1 MPTKA
6 GTCSMGTL
14 GRVEHRARNASGHR
28 EDMPHCRPDDVRGGF
43 VLCRCVEWADLARR
57 LERRHGQ
64 NVGGKRV
71 LTCRPRLFSPFALCR
86 TSDPSTAA
94 RMHTWC
100 MPAVERL
107 FGRLRSPVRRKA
119 VMHCGGAP
127 RRNEVRA
134 HAIPRQ
140 CTRRRSRSTRGAC
153 GTESVLLAKASRT
166 SLEFE
171 AACRTFVVARA
182 VRPSRRLQR

>member
-71 LTCRPRLFSPFALCR
+71 LTCRPRLFSPFALC
-86 TSDPSTAA
+86 
-94 RMHTWC
+94 
-100 MPAVERL
+100 V
-107 FGRLRSPVRRKA
+107 
-119 VMHCGGAP
+119 
-127 RRNEVRA
+127 
-134 HAIPRQ
+134 
-140 CTRRRSRSTRGAC
+140 RGAR
-153 GTESVLLAKASRT
+153 GIS
-166 SLEFE
+166 
-171 AACRTFVVARA
+171 
-182 VRPSRRLQR
+182 

>member
-71 LTCRPRLFSPFALCR
+71 LKADIVPPFDLPKVFTLC
-86 TSDPSTAA
+86 
-94 RMHTWC
+94 
-100 MPAVERL
+100 
-107 FGRLRSPVRRKA
+107 G
-119 VMHCGGAP
+119 
-127 RRNEVRA
+127 
-134 HAIPRQ
+134 
-140 CTRRRSRSTRGAC
+140 RRRRC
-153 GTESVLLAKASRT
+153 
-166 SLEFE
+166 
-171 AACRTFVVARA
+171 
-182 VRPSRRLQR
+182 QRWLRVPPR

>member
-6 GTCSMGTL
+6 GMCSMGTL

-71 LTCRPRLFSPFALCR
+71 LTCRPRLFSPFALC
-86 TSDPSTAA
+86 DP
-94 RMHTWC
+94 R
-100 MPAVERL
+100 
-107 FGRLRSPVRRKA
+107 
-119 VMHCGGAP
+119 P
-127 RRNEVRA
+127 RRPLTGVAKYIWYIRPGFTQRRA
-134 HAIPRQ
+134 LQQEHYTAL
-140 CTRRRSRSTRGAC
+140 
-153 GTESVLLAKASRT
+153 VL
-166 SLEFE
+166 
-171 AACRTFVVARA
+171 
-182 VRPSRRLQR
+182 

>member
-1 MPTKA
+1 MQCKRLRSHRRPTPRLPGTFTCQRKSDLVRTIPWVTLLCEMGTARPLRRWTATKHGRYNERFYHKEPVMPTKA

-71 LTCRPRLFSPFALCR
+71 LTCRPRLFSPFALCKNK
-86 TSDPSTAA
+86 PKANGK
-94 RMHTWC
+94 
-100 MPAVERL
+100 RL
-107 FGRLRSPVRRKA
+107 GHKA
-119 VMHCGGAP
+119 
-127 RRNEVRA
+127 
-134 HAIPRQ
+134 
-140 CTRRRSRSTRGAC
+140 
-153 GTESVLLAKASRT
+153 
-166 SLEFE
+166 
-171 AACRTFVVARA
+171 
-182 VRPSRRLQR
+182 

>member
-86 TSDPSTAA
+86 
-94 RMHTWC
+94 
-100 MPAVERL
+100 
-107 FGRLRSPVRRKA
+107 
-119 VMHCGGAP
+119 
-127 RRNEVRA
+127 
-134 HAIPRQ
+134 
-140 CTRRRSRSTRGAC
+140 RGA
-153 GTESVLLAKASRT
+153 GTGA
-166 SLEFE
+166 E
-171 AACRTFVVARA
+171 AALREGARQLHPGFLM
-182 VRPSRRLQR
+182 VYVCLCYI